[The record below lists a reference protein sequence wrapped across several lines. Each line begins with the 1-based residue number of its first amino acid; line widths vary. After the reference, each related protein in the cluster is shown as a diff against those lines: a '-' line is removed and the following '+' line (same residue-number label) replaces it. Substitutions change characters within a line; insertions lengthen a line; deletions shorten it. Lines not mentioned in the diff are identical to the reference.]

1 MTQFA
6 VSVTRCVRVCCACAR
21 ALSTRISDYIL
32 WFFLEFYL
40 NHKTDFSWHWSAA
53 TLKTKKI
60 SKCLPCQ
67 WRRLFLLHLP
77 SSSPLPRP
85 SLSNSSTSALPLCCL
100 PVCLCVCLF
109 VFIAPCCRVVVVVV
123 VDVSSFISLHSNE
136 AIYEGKCVCVFSS

>member
-40 NHKTDFSWHWSAA
+40 NHKTDFSWHWRAG
-53 TLKTKKI
+53 TLKTKKL

-77 SSSPLPRP
+77 SSSPPPP

>member
-1 MTQFA
+1 MF
-6 VSVTRCVRVCCACAR
+6 
-21 ALSTRISDYIL
+21 ALSVEEAVFTTPTK
-32 WFFLEFYL
+32 FL
-40 NHKTDFSWHWSAA
+40 S
-53 TLKTKKI
+53 
-60 SKCLPCQ
+60 LP
-67 WRRLFLLHLP
+67 
-77 SSSPLPRP
+77 PL

>member
-6 VSVTRCVRVCCACAR
+6 VNVPRCVRVCCACAR

-53 TLKTKKI
+53 TLKTKKN
-60 SKCLPCQ
+60 SLNVCPVSGGGCFYYTYQ
-67 WRRLFLLHLP
+67 V
-77 SSSPLPRP
+77 PLPPSP

>member
-6 VSVTRCVRVCCACAR
+6 ASVPRCVRVCCACAR

-53 TLKTKKI
+53 TLKTKKN
-60 SKCLPCQ
+60 SLNVCPVSGGGCFYYTYQ
-67 WRRLFLLHLP
+67 V
-77 SSSPLPRP
+77 PLPP
-85 SLSNSSTSALPLCCL
+85 LSISNSSTSALPLCCL